1 MDVPHVQQAFLLEI
15 LMGAVY
21 LVSLKRPRPP
31 IHTCLYANRH
41 ANVRDL
47 ACQATIPPHTGTGS
61 SLWLQ
66 PVAYLC
72 DACDLQSWH
81 PY

>member
-31 IHTCLYANRH
+31 IHTCVYAIRH
-41 ANVRDL
+41 ANDRDF
-47 ACQATIPPHTGTGS
+47 ACQGTTSPYVGIGS

-66 PVAYLC
+66 PVAC
-72 DACDLQSWH
+72 SMQSWSSF
-81 PY
+81 